1 MGDGMTKK
9 HHLLLYSL
17 LGVCL
22 VIAVGFA
29 IAAQRGKRQYARA
42 LEDAYRGTLLSS
54 MTQMEQL
61 RLNIDKAMLSQ
72 DEGQS
77 AALISRIGSDAAA
90 VQSGLSALP
99 LSHIAM
105 ADAVKLCNQL
115 SDYAAALLSQADAA
129 LTAEDAQL
137 LEQLSHACAQLQQA
151 LQSAYGQMQTGST
164 AIAQFNRYMQDADA
178 AVRPL
183 EGVSKDIDYPT
194 LIYDG
199 PFSDVV
205 SGGAPRGLGAQAVD
219 SAQALACA
227 RDFLGDCGQDV
238 ALTQESG
245 GTIPAWGVRAQGAA
259 GVLQLAVTKQGGNVL
274 WMFPESAQYEPSY
287 GLEDCKQAAQAFFSA
302 HGYGDMALTFWQVYA
317 GMATLSYAAVQDG
330 VILYPDLIKVQVRMD
345 TLAIVGLE
353 ARRYLSSHTQRSS
366 LTPAVSQEE
375 AQGAVSE
382 RLNVRQ
388 ARLCVIPQN
397 SRELLCWEFTG
408 DYNGDTYY
416 VYIDAQTGRQADIPK
431 LVQSASGPMS
441 E

>member
-1 MGDGMTKK
+1 M
-9 HHLLLYSL
+9 
-17 LGVCL
+17 
-22 VIAVGFA
+22 
-29 IAAQRGKRQYARA
+29 
-42 LEDAYRGTLLSS
+42 
-54 MTQMEQL
+54 
-61 RLNIDKAMLSQ
+61 
-72 DEGQS
+72 
-77 AALISRIGSDAAA
+77 
-90 VQSGLSALP
+90 
-99 LSHIAM
+99 
-105 ADAVKLCNQL
+105 
-115 SDYAAALLSQADAA
+115 
-129 LTAEDAQL
+129 
-137 LEQLSHACAQLQQA
+137 
-151 LQSAYGQMQTGST
+151 
-164 AIAQFNRYMQDADA
+164 
-178 AVRPL
+178 
-183 EGVSKDIDYPT
+183 
-194 LIYDG
+194 
-199 PFSDVV
+199 V

-227 RDFLGDCGQDV
+227 QDFLGDCGQDV

-416 VYIDAQTGRQADIPK
+416 VYIDAQTGRQADIQK

>member
-115 SDYAAALLSQADAA
+115 SDYAASLLSQADAA
-129 LTAEDAQL
+129 LTAKDAQP

-151 LQSAYGQMQTGST
+151 LQRWLTNHLLQM
-164 AIAQFNRYMQDADA
+164 
-178 AVRPL
+178 V
-183 EGVSKDIDYPT
+183 
-194 LIYDG
+194 
-199 PFSDVV
+199 
-205 SGGAPRGLGAQAVD
+205 
-219 SAQALACA
+219 
-227 RDFLGDCGQDV
+227 
-238 ALTQESG
+238 
-245 GTIPAWGVRAQGAA
+245 
-259 GVLQLAVTKQGGNVL
+259 QL
-274 WMFPESAQYEPSY
+274 
-287 GLEDCKQAAQAFFSA
+287 
-302 HGYGDMALTFWQVYA
+302 
-317 GMATLSYAAVQDG
+317 
-330 VILYPDLIKVQVRMD
+330 
-345 TLAIVGLE
+345 
-353 ARRYLSSHTQRSS
+353 
-366 LTPAVSQEE
+366 
-375 AQGAVSE
+375 
-382 RLNVRQ
+382 
-388 ARLCVIPQN
+388 
-397 SRELLCWEFTG
+397 
-408 DYNGDTYY
+408 
-416 VYIDAQTGRQADIPK
+416 
-431 LVQSASGPMS
+431 
-441 E
+441 

>member
-178 AVRPL
+178 AARPL
-183 EGVSKDIDYPT
+183 EGISKDIDYPT
-194 LIYDG
+194 LI
-199 PFSDVV
+199 
-205 SGGAPRGLGAQAVD
+205 
-219 SAQALACA
+219 
-227 RDFLGDCGQDV
+227 
-238 ALTQESG
+238 
-245 GTIPAWGVRAQGAA
+245 
-259 GVLQLAVTKQGGNVL
+259 
-274 WMFPESAQYEPSY
+274 
-287 GLEDCKQAAQAFFSA
+287 
-302 HGYGDMALTFWQVYA
+302 
-317 GMATLSYAAVQDG
+317 
-330 VILYPDLIKVQVRMD
+330 
-345 TLAIVGLE
+345 
-353 ARRYLSSHTQRSS
+353 
-366 LTPAVSQEE
+366 
-375 AQGAVSE
+375 
-382 RLNVRQ
+382 
-388 ARLCVIPQN
+388 
-397 SRELLCWEFTG
+397 
-408 DYNGDTYY
+408 
-416 VYIDAQTGRQADIPK
+416 
-431 LVQSASGPMS
+431 
-441 E
+441 

>member
-151 LQSAYGQMQTGST
+151 LQSAYGQMQTAARPSRSLT
-164 AIAQFNRYMQDADA
+164 ATCRMRTLPRARWRA
-178 AVRPL
+178 
-183 EGVSKDIDYPT
+183 YPR
-194 LIYDG
+194 I
-199 PFSDVV
+199 S
-205 SGGAPRGLGAQAVD
+205 
-219 SAQALACA
+219 
-227 RDFLGDCGQDV
+227 
-238 ALTQESG
+238 
-245 GTIPAWGVRAQGAA
+245 TIPR
-259 GVLQLAVTKQGGNVL
+259 
-274 WMFPESAQYEPSY
+274 
-287 GLEDCKQAAQAFFSA
+287 
-302 HGYGDMALTFWQVYA
+302 
-317 GMATLSYAAVQDG
+317 
-330 VILYPDLIKVQVRMD
+330 
-345 TLAIVGLE
+345 
-353 ARRYLSSHTQRSS
+353 
-366 LTPAVSQEE
+366 
-375 AQGAVSE
+375 
-382 RLNVRQ
+382 
-388 ARLCVIPQN
+388 
-397 SRELLCWEFTG
+397 
-408 DYNGDTYY
+408 
-416 VYIDAQTGRQADIPK
+416 
-431 LVQSASGPMS
+431 
-441 E
+441 